1 MPSYRLT
8 LSYFCAPPPLLQIP
22 VWLRWAQYLCSLK
35 YGINLLVLN
44 EFGESSREGWT
55 QEQQDAAEKIIT
67 QNDIDPD
74 KW

>member
-1 MPSYRLT
+1 
-8 LSYFCAPPPLLQIP
+8 